1 MNGQKNDPGRAT
13 NTTGTDTDESR
24 YQMSFIHCNTKR
36 NKTQERFCRSVD
48 FFVRFYILVAGLWTV
63 CYLVS
68 EILAKMGVG

>member
-13 NTTGTDTDESR
+13 NTTGTDRFEVSK
-24 YQMSFIHCNTKR
+24 MSFIHCNTKR
-36 NKTQERFCRSVD
+36 NKTQERFCRTVD